1 MDDAEFKRQKSRL
14 LALSDKWVRPLG
26 LAWWDIA
33 YEYARDDYEAPP
45 NASSP
50 DASLAKCA
58 ANWRYG
64 HACITWNMPRV
75 REIQDVE
82 LERCFVHE
90 LMHIFL
96 SETRENG
103 EDWLDHEE
111 RVAST
116 LTKAFLWLRDSLT
129 EQQPEPVISEETAR
143 GFTVAVLN

>member
-1 MDDAEFKRQKSRL
+1 MDDQEYARQKQRL
-14 LALSDKWVRPLG
+14 LDLADKWIKPLG
-26 LAWWDIA
+26 LGWWDISF
-33 YEYARDDYEAPP
+33 EYARDDYVAPE

-75 REIQDVE
+75 REIEDAE

-116 LTKAFLWLRDSLT
+116 LTKAFLWLRDSLAEGQPQT
-129 EQQPEPVISEETAR
+129 ESPEAAQSS
-143 GFTVAVLN
+143 L